1 MRTVATLGS
10 CLSGLTGVMLAGD
23 YRWVRLNNAVVDRS
37 DLFVKYFLRRER
49 MPSREIV
56 EMLLEV
62 KPEHAEWTKQLFQR
76 MFRETAG
83 LADLPPETTP
93 LFDNLES
100 KRFDLFVLDNQHDTH
115 NIKCTY
121 RSLDGRLDFEFNFPL
136 HWCERHDLMQ
146 DSFHWSPCLEPAES
160 AQCWAEIVRYLRA
173 AQPAA
178 HIVFLC
184 ASSSTIAHDPARCA
198 RADGFPAA
206 LRDALGDDGTE
217 IVPQLHVPRELSKLP
232 DDIEHFDLAI
242 YRALAG
248 RVFTS
253 YLMATRMDLAQEAV
267 AADAA

>member
-146 DSFHWSPCLEPAES
+146 DSFHWSPCLEPAEFG
-160 AQCWAEIVRYLRA
+160 AVLGGDRALFARRA
-173 AQPAA
+173 AGRAYRVSLRVVIDDRARPGALRPRRRLPGRAARRAGRRRHRDRPA
-178 HIVFLC
+178 V
-184 ASSSTIAHDPARCA
+184 A
-198 RADGFPAA
+198 RAARTVETA
-206 LRDALGDDGTE
+206 
-217 IVPQLHVPRELSKLP
+217 
-232 DDIEHFDLAI
+232 
-242 YRALAG
+242 
-248 RVFTS
+248 
-253 YLMATRMDLAQEAV
+253 
-267 AADAA
+267 